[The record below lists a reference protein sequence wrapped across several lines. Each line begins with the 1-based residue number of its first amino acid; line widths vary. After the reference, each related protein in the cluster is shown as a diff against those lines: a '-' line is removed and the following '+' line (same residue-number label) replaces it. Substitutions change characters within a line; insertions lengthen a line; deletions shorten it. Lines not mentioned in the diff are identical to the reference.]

1 MNSNIKMAF
10 RKLVGNAGG
19 AQAWNACGDDP
30 WMARD
35 ALVPACCALNPVTGR
50 TLIDDFGPADLA
62 VVRWSLSG
70 LVIGPLALSS
80 AQRRA

>member
-1 MNSNIKMAF
+1 VHKHGTPAETT
-10 RKLVGNAGG
+10 
-19 AQAWNACGDDP
+19 P

-35 ALVPACCALNPVTGR
+35 ALACCALNPVTGR

-70 LVIGPLALSS
+70 LV
-80 AQRRA
+80 